1 MGLGGLGRRVK
12 IFIPLTRSPEKI
24 DFYRKLLENVGVL
37 LIPAEAFVDR
47 TATPKELDH
56 TRAKNILGKTE
67 EMKAVAQGL
76 ADNESGFF
84 AMLFYHLGYVQD
96 GKSLKDVEKTL
107 GAYINS
113 QNNDQFIPDVIRE
126 DYRSAAADLFQ
137 HPEEIVFAVDDSKL
151 SIVDVRFSTIYGM
164 AEKKKKSVSKEQ
176 KNAAQALVKII
187 DESCA
192 VIAKKA
198 WDKHIAENSG
208 ANENKEAFI
217 AHKKQ
222 SLLDAIKKDDKDFPG
237 AMASTFYEVAGGIPA
252 FYTLVFEALAK
263 NQKALLP
270 IESASTINAVR
281 LKRTDG
287 ELIVEEVFTV
297 DGSPVLRGKS
307 KTPEFLRHPDTARAL
322 YPNEPVT
329 LLTCVVLPD
338 QNTTLIH
345 ANPKQLSR
353 HGGRREAL
361 GKGGLLPSSNTS
373 CIPIHQAHIPVAV
386 IFSTAEQLEN
396 ANNHPVV
403 QQLQEQ
409 GHQVTCYTAG
419 ALLPELESQGI
430 FDPSQFGH
438 DHGGAFYQAVTG
450 NGVFVLLPEEQAQ
463 DNLDMDTLEL
473 ALIINTMIGKAN
485 ADTGKRIIRVGG
497 ETPIHKAI
505 KRTQEI
511 CLTSSPLLSSC
522 RTTLE
527 GFAKTFEEVIQKSSI
542 RLGASPVVRYP
553 NHRRLSN
560 QESSSLCEE
569 QFIILS
575 FCGSAVCQEPETLAF
590 SEERMRG
597 ILDAAITQA
606 RQQSKKIIVVHGAGH
621 DGLMGIFDRVA
632 SEYQEKNPDLIA
644 VLGATTPELLE
655 TEAEGKPPTRGILYN
670 ILYLQRLGIVTGAL
684 NMCVGPGGL
693 GTVHEV
699 LEVLRLGK
707 SIENQGGKI
716 NIDLSL
722 FRDEDPLKR
731 LFAAI
736 CDNFGQS
743 VATEQTFV
751 PQSVAPEVWLTLFN
765 PSAVSPI
772 DRS

>member
-1 MGLGGLGRRVK
+1 MDFMAELESLARGVK

-24 DFYRKLLENVGVL
+24 DFYRTLLENVGVL

-76 ADNESGFF
+76 ANNESGFF

-96 GKSLKDVEKTL
+96 GKSLEDVETAL
-107 GAYINS
+107 RGYINGE
-113 QNNDQFIPDVIRE
+113 NNNEFIPEFIRE

-151 SIVDVRFSTIYGM
+151 SIVAVRFSTIYGM

-176 KNAAQALVKII
+176 NAAQALVKLI

-270 IESASTINAVR
+270 VESASTINAVR
-281 LKRTDG
+281 LKRTDE

-329 LLTCVVLPD
+329 LRTCVVLPN
-338 QNTTLIH
+338 QNTTLID
-345 ANPKQLSR
+345 ANPKQLGGY
-353 HGGRREAL
+353 GGRKEAL

-373 CIPIHQAHIPVAV
+373 CIPIHQAQIPVAV
-386 IFSTAEQLEN
+386 IFSTAEQLES

-409 GHQVTCYTAG
+409 GHQVTYYTAG

-438 DHGGAFYQAVTG
+438 DHGEAFYQSVTG
-450 NGVFVLLPEEQAQ
+450 NGVFVLLPEEQTQ

-497 ETPIHKAI
+497 ETLIYEAI

-542 RLGASPVVRYP
+542 RLGASPAVRYP
-553 NHRRLSN
+553 NHSRLSK
-560 QESSSLCEE
+560 QEPPSPCEE

-606 RQQSKKIIVVHGAGH
+606 NQDHKKIIVVHGAGH
-621 DGLMGIFDRVA
+621 EGLMGIFDKVA

-707 SIENQGGKI
+707 SIEKEGRNI
-716 NIDLSL
+716 HIDLSL
-722 FRDEDPLKR
+722 FRDEDPLKP

-736 CDNFGQS
+736 CDNFGQP
-743 VATEQTFV
+743 VATKQTFV
-751 PQSVAPEVWLTLFN
+751 PQSVAPEVLLTLFN
-765 PSAVSPI
+765 PSAV
-772 DRS
+772 RH

>member
-1 MGLGGLGRRVK
+1 MGLGSLARGVK

-24 DFYRKLLENVGVL
+24 DFYRTLLENVGVL

-76 ADNESGFF
+76 AANESRFF

-126 DYRSAAADLFQ
+126 EYRSAAADLFQ
-137 HPEEIVFAVDDSKL
+137 HPEEIVFAVDDSKP

-287 ELIVEEVFTV
+287 KLIVEEVCTV

-329 LLTCVVLPD
+329 LLTCVVLPN
-338 QNTTLIH
+338 QNTTLID
-345 ANPKQLSR
+345 ANPKQL
-353 HGGRREAL
+353 GRYCGRKEAL
-361 GKGGLLPSSNTS
+361 GKGGLLPSSKTS
-373 CIPIHQAHIPVAV
+373 CIPIHQAQIPVAV
-386 IFSTAEQLEN
+386 IFSTAEQSEN

-438 DHGGAFYQAVTG
+438 DHGEAFYQAVTG

-463 DNLDMDTLEL
+463 DNLDNLDIDTLEL

-497 ETPIHKAI
+497 ETPIHEAI

-527 GFAKTFEEVIQKSSI
+527 GFAETFKNVIQKSSI

-553 NHRRLSN
+553 NHSRLSN
-560 QESSSLCEE
+560 QESSSPCEE
-569 QFIILS
+569 RFIILS

-621 DGLMGIFDRVA
+621 EGLMGIFDGVA

-684 NMCVGPGGL
+684 NMCVGPGGI
-693 GTVHEV
+693 GTAHEL
-699 LEVLRLGK
+699 LEVFRLGR
-707 SIENQGGKI
+707 SIENEGRNI
-716 NIDLSL
+716 HIDLSL
-722 FRDEDPLKR
+722 FRDEEPLKPI
-731 LFAAI
+731 FHAI
-736 CDNFGQS
+736 CETYGVS
-743 VATEQTFV
+743 VATEPTFV
-751 PQSVAPEVWLTLFN
+751 PQSVGEHVLVTLFN
-765 PSAVSPI
+765 GLANG
-772 DRS
+772 

>member
-1 MGLGGLGRRVK
+1 MK
-12 IFIPLTRSPEKI
+12 IFIPLTRSLEKI
-24 DFYRKLLENVGVL
+24 DFYRKFLKHFGVL

-47 TATPKELDH
+47 TATPKELNH

-67 EMKAVAQGL
+67 EMTSVAETL
-76 ADNESGFF
+76 AKNEAGFF

-96 GKSLKDVEKTL
+96 GKSLQDVETAL
-107 GAYINS
+107 RGYINNK
-113 QNNDQFIPDVIRE
+113 NNDKFFSNFIRE
-126 DYRSAAADLFQ
+126 EYRNVAADLFK
-137 HPEEIVFAVDDSKL
+137 HPKEIVFGVDDSKL
-151 SIVDVRFSTIYGM
+151 SIDGVRFSTIYGM
-164 AEKKKKSVSKEQ
+164 AEKEKKNVSKEQ

-198 WDKHIAENSG
+198 WDKHIAENPRTTQDK
-208 ANENKEAFI
+208 NAFI
-217 AHKKQ
+217 ANKK
-222 SLLDAIKKDDKDFPG
+222 SNLLEAIKKDDKEFPG
-237 AMASTFYEVAGGIPA
+237 AMASTFHEVAGGIPA
-252 FYTLVFEALAK
+252 FYTLVFEALGK
-263 NQKALLP
+263 NQSDRLS
-270 IESASTINAVR
+270 IQYASTINAVR
-281 LKRTDG
+281 FKRVDG
-287 ELIVEEVFTV
+287 MLTVREVRNAE
-297 DGSPVLRGKS
+297 GSPVLRGNS
-307 KTPEFLRHPDTARAL
+307 QTPEFLMHPHTAQAL
-322 YPNEPVT
+322 EPNKPVT
-329 LLTCVVLPD
+329 LPHCIVLFSEI
-338 QNTTLIH
+338 TLSSATSEAIV
-345 ANPKQLSR
+345 R
-353 HGGRREAL
+353 CGGRKEAFK
-361 GKGGLLPSSNTS
+361 KGGLLKKTTS
-373 CIPIHQAHIPVAV
+373 PIPIHQAQLPVAV

-403 QQLQEQ
+403 QQLQEY

-438 DHGGAFYQAVTG
+438 DHGEAFYQAVTG

-485 ADTGKRIIRVGG
+485 ADTGKRIIRVGD
-497 ETPIHKAI
+497 ETPIHEAI

-511 CLTSSPLLSSC
+511 CLTSSPLLLSC
-522 RTTLE
+522 RTPLE
-527 GFAKTFEEVIQKSSI
+527 GFAETFENVIQESSI

-553 NHRRLSN
+553 NHGRLPN

-575 FCGSAVCQEPETLAF
+575 FCGSAICQEPETLAF
-590 SEERMRG
+590 SETKMRG

-606 RQQSKKIIVVHGAGH
+606 RAENKKIIVVHGAGH
-621 DGLMGIFDRVA
+621 EGLMGIFDRVA
-632 SEYQEKNPDLIA
+632 SEYQEQNPDLIA

-707 SIENQGGKI
+707 SLENQGRNI
-716 NIDLSL
+716 HIDLSL
-722 FRDEDPLKR
+722 FKDDDPIKP

-736 CDNFGQS
+736 CEMFNQPVS
-743 VATEQTFV
+743 TEQAFV
-751 PQSVAPEVWLTLFN
+751 PQSVASDVLTMLF
-765 PSAVSPI
+765 SRRAS
-772 DRS
+772 R

>member
-1 MGLGGLGRRVK
+1 MK

-24 DFYRKLLENVGVL
+24 DFYRKLLKNVGVL

-76 ADNESGFF
+76 ADNEAGFF

-96 GKSLKDVEKTL
+96 GKSLKDVETAL
-107 GAYINS
+107 EAHINNK
-113 QNNDQFIPDVIRE
+113 NNDQFSFDFIRE
-126 DYRSAAADLFQ
+126 EYRSAADDLFQ

-151 SIVDVRFSTIYGM
+151 SIVDVRFSTIYEM
-164 AEKKKKSVSKEQ
+164 AEKEKKRVSQEQ
-176 KNAAQALVKII
+176 KNPAQALVKII

-208 ANENKEAFI
+208 TNENKEAFI
-217 AHKKQ
+217 AQKKQ
-222 SLLDAIKKDDKDFPG
+222 SLLDAIKNDDKEFPG

-252 FYTLVFEALAK
+252 FYTLVFEALGK

-287 ELIVEEVFTV
+287 KLIVEEVFTV

-307 KTPEFLRHPDTARAL
+307 KTPAFLRHPDTARAL

-338 QNTTLIH
+338 KETTLIE
-345 ANPKQLSR
+345 ANPTQLSQY
-353 HGGRREAL
+353 GGRREACK
-361 GKGGLLPSSNTS
+361 KGGLLKKNTS
-373 CIPIHQAHIPVAV
+373 CIPIHQAQIPVAV
-386 IFSTAEQLEN
+386 IFSTAEQLKN

-403 QQLQEQ
+403 QQLQKQ
-409 GHQVTCYTAG
+409 GHQVTRYTAG
-419 ALLPELESQGI
+419 GLLPELESQGI

-438 DHGGAFYQAVTG
+438 DHGEAFYQAVTG

-485 ADTGKRIIRVGG
+485 ADTGKRIIRVGD
-497 ETPIHKAI
+497 ETPIHEAI

-522 RTTLE
+522 RTPLE
-527 GFAKTFEEVIQKSSI
+527 GFAETFENVIQESFI
-542 RLGASPVVRYP
+542 RLGASPIVRYP
-553 NHRRLSN
+553 NHGRLPN

-575 FCGSAVCQEPETLAF
+575 FCGSAICQEPETLAF
-590 SEERMRG
+590 SEKKMRG

-606 RQQSKKIIVVHGAGH
+606 RAENKKIIVVHGAGH
-621 DGLMGIFDRVA
+621 EGLMGIFDRVA
-632 SEYQEKNPDLIA
+632 SEYQEKNRDLIA

-693 GTVHEV
+693 GTLHEV
-699 LEVLRLGK
+699 LEVLRLGEI
-707 SIENQGGKI
+707 IENEGI
-716 NIDLSL
+716 NIHIDLSL
-722 FRDEDPLKR
+722 FKDDDPLKP

-736 CDNFGQS
+736 CEMFNQP
-743 VATEQTFV
+743 VATEQAFV
-751 PQSVAPEVWLTLFN
+751 PQSVAQDVLLALFT
-765 PSAVSPI
+765 SARAVNGS
-772 DRS
+772 

>member
-1 MGLGGLGRRVK
+1 MK

-24 DFYRKLLENVGVL
+24 DFYRKLLKNVGVL

-67 EMKAVAQGL
+67 EMTSVAETLGK
-76 ADNESGFF
+76 NEAGFF

-96 GKSLKDVEKTL
+96 GKFLKDVETAL
-107 GAYINS
+107 RGYIDS
-113 QNNDQFIPDVIRE
+113 QNNDEFIPDFIRE
-126 DYRSAAADLFQ
+126 EYRSAADDLFQ

-151 SIVDVRFSTIYGM
+151 SIVDVRFSTIYGI
-164 AEKKKKSVSKEQ
+164 AEKEKKRVSQEQ
-176 KNAAQALVKII
+176 KNPAQALVKII

-208 ANENKEAFI
+208 TNENKEAFI

-222 SLLDAIKKDDKDFPG
+222 SLLDAIKNDDKEFPG

-252 FYTLVFEALAK
+252 FYTLVFEALGK

-270 IESASTINAVR
+270 IESASTINVVR

-287 ELIVEEVFTV
+287 KLIVEEVCTV

-307 KTPEFLRHPDTARAL
+307 KTPEFLRHPDRARAL

-329 LLTCVVLPD
+329 LLTCVVLPNK
-338 QNTTLIH
+338 QTTLIE

-353 HGGRREAL
+353 YGGRKEAL
-361 GKGGLLPSSNTS
+361 EKGDLLSSSNTS
-373 CIPIHQAHIPVAV
+373 CIPIYQAQLPVAV

-403 QQLQEQ
+403 QQLKEQ
-409 GHQVTCYTAG
+409 GHQVTPYTAG
-419 ALLPELESQGI
+419 ALLPELESHGI
-430 FDPSQFGH
+430 FDPAHFVDGH
-438 DHGGAFYQAVTG
+438 GEAFYEAVTG
-450 NGVFVLLPEEQAQ
+450 NGVFVLLPEGQAQ

-485 ADTGKRIIRVGG
+485 ADTGKRIIRVGD
-497 ETPIHKAI
+497 ETPIHEAI
-505 KRTQEI
+505 KITQEI
-511 CLTSSPLLSSC
+511 FLTSSPLLSSC
-522 RTTLE
+522 RTTLK
-527 GFAKTFEEVIQKSSI
+527 GFFSTFENVIQESSI

-553 NHRRLSN
+553 NHIRVRN

-575 FCGSAVCQEPETLAF
+575 FCGSAICQEPETLAF
-590 SEERMRG
+590 SETKMRG

-606 RQQSKKIIVVHGAGH
+606 RAENKKIIVVHGAGH
-621 DGLMGIFDRVA
+621 EGLMGIFDRVA
-632 SEYQEKNPDLIA
+632 SEYQEKNRDLIA

-707 SIENQGGKI
+707 SLENQGKNI
-716 NIDLSL
+716 HIDLSL
-722 FRDEDPLKR
+722 FKDDDPLKP

-736 CDNFGQS
+736 CEMFNQP
-743 VATEQTFV
+743 VATEQAFV
-751 PQSVAPEVWLTLFN
+751 PQSVALDTSKMLF
-765 PSAVSPI
+765 PCGAS
-772 DRS
+772 R

>member
-1 MGLGGLGRRVK
+1 MK

-76 ADNESGFF
+76 ADNEAGFF

-96 GKSLKDVEKTL
+96 GKSLQDVETALSK
-107 GAYINS
+107 YIDN
-113 QNNDQFIPDVIRE
+113 QNNDQFSFDFSFDFIRE
-126 DYRSAAADLFQ
+126 EYLNVAADLFK
-137 HPEEIVFAVDDSKL
+137 HPKEIVFGVDDSKL
-151 SIVDVRFSTIYGM
+151 SIDGVRFSTIYGM
-164 AEKKKKSVSKEQ
+164 AEKEKKSVSKEH

-198 WDKHIAENSG
+198 WDKHIAEKPRTTQDKN
-208 ANENKEAFI
+208 AFI
-217 AHKKQ
+217 ANKK
-222 SLLDAIKKDDKDFPG
+222 SNLLEAIKKDDKEFPG

-252 FYTLVFEALAK
+252 FYTLVFEALEK
-263 NQKALLP
+263 NQNDLLP
-270 IESASTINAVR
+270 IQSASTINAVR
-281 LKRTDG
+281 FKRVDG
-287 ELIVEEVFTV
+287 RLTVREVRNAE
-297 DGSPVLRGKS
+297 GSPVLRGNS
-307 KTPEFLRHPDTARAL
+307 QTSEFLRHPDRAKDL

-338 QNTTLIH
+338 KQTTLIE
-345 ANPKQLSR
+345 ANPKQLSQY
-353 HGGRREAL
+353 GGRREACK
-361 GKGGLLPSSNTS
+361 KGGLLKKTTS
-373 CIPIHQAHIPVAV
+373 RIPIHQAQLPVAV

-403 QQLQEQ
+403 QQLQEHE
-409 GHQVTCYTAG
+409 HQVTCYTAG

-438 DHGGAFYQAVTG
+438 DHGEAFYQAVTG

-485 ADTGKRIIRVGG
+485 ADTGKRIIRVGD
-497 ETPIHKAI
+497 ETPIHEAI

-522 RTTLE
+522 RTTLK
-527 GFAKTFEEVIQKSSI
+527 GFFSTFENVIQESSI
-542 RLGASPVVRYP
+542 RLGESPVVRYP
-553 NHRRLSN
+553 NHRRLPN

-575 FCGSAVCQEPETLAF
+575 FCGSAICQEPETLAF
-590 SEERMRG
+590 SETKMRG
-597 ILDAAITQA
+597 ILDTAITQA
-606 RQQSKKIIVVHGAGH
+606 KEENKNIIVVHGAGH
-621 DGLMGIFDRVA
+621 EGLMGIFDRVA
-632 SEYQEKNPDLIA
+632 SEYQEQNPDLIA

-707 SIENQGGKI
+707 SLENQGRNI
-716 NIDLSL
+716 HIDLSL
-722 FRDEDPLKR
+722 FKDDDPLKP

-736 CDNFGQS
+736 CEMFNQP
-743 VATEQTFV
+743 VATEQAFV
-751 PQSVAPEVWLTLFN
+751 PQSVAQDVLLALFN
-765 PSAVSPI
+765 PSARAVNGS
-772 DRS
+772 